1 MIELG
6 VIRLKTS
13 SDMSSDLPR
22 ETGHC
27 KVVVAS
33 CEKAAMN

>member
-6 VIRLKTS
+6 VIRLKKS

-33 CEKAAMN
+33 CEKAAMS